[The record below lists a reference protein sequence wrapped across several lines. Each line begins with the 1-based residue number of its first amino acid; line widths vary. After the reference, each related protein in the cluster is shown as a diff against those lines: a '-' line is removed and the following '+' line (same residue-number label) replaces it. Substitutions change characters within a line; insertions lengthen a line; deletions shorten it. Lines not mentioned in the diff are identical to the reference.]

1 MMHSRLRELREI
13 TQIANTPMPGVP
25 LVEVLGDKRA
35 LIENHCGVVAYE
47 SNLICIRVHCGKIEI
62 HGSGLTL
69 MRMTDSQMVINGK
82 IDSVEFC
89 YTARG

>member
-1 MMHSRLRELREI
+1 MMYSRLRELKDI

-25 LVEVLGDKRA
+25 LVEILGDKRA
-35 LIENHCGVVAYE
+35 LVENHCGVIAYE

-62 HGSGLTL
+62 HGSELNL
-69 MRMTDSQMVINGK
+69 MQMTDSQMVINGK
-82 IDSVEFC
+82 INSVQLC